1 MKKELSEY
9 KAKLQEAELKLK
21 HMEGRI
27 ESLKNRIKEL
37 EESNKVTYFHPDRS
51 NKNSIANNSI
61 ARSQFSVC
69 TCRKCKTHPHIINR
83 NNPN

>member
-9 KAKLQEAELKLK
+9 KAKLQEAESKLK

-37 EESNKVTYFHPDRS
+37 EESNKVAYFQTKAIHFLFLIELSHCLNICGILRY
-51 NKNSIANNSI
+51 
-61 ARSQFSVC
+61 
-69 TCRKCKTHPHIINR
+69 R
-83 NNPN
+83 N

>member
-37 EESNKVTYFHPDRS
+37 EESNKVTCFPCIRKQQTFYYKS
-51 NKNSIANNSI
+51 KYSTSSI
-61 ARSQFSVC
+61 C
-69 TCRKCKTHPHIINR
+69 GKCKTRPHVIINR
-83 NNPN
+83 NLS

>member
-1 MKKELSEY
+1 MKKELSKY

-37 EESNKVTYFHPDRS
+37 EESNKVIYFHPDRS
-51 NKNSIANNSI
+51 NKRCIANQSI
-61 ARSQFSVC
+61 ELPQYSV
-69 TCRKCKTHPHIINR
+69 
-83 NNPN
+83 